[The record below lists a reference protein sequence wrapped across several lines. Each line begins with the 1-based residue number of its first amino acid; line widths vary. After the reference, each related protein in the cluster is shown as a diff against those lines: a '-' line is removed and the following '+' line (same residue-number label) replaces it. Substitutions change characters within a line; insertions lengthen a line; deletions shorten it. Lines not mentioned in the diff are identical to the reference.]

1 MNRPMYV
8 KFTPF
13 VYLFMTS
20 FKSLAN
26 NERLN
31 STQMSTTPG
40 TLCTFTQVTY
50 TILLILLSEWSVDI
64 KMLSAIVVVLIVG
77 FFPQN
82 LSTCLAACQ
91 NNEHYTDAAGNN
103 VSHEDSSPPHFQ
115 AAKGPAKIDPG
126 LI

>member
-40 TLCTFTQVTY
+40 TLCTFTQVTFA
-50 TILLILLSEWSVDI
+50 ILLILLSEWSVDI

-77 FFPQN
+77 FFSPRI
-82 LSTCLAACQ
+82 CLPASLPAKTMNIIQ
-91 NNEHYTDAAGNN
+91 MLLGTMSVMRN
-103 VSHEDSSPPHFQ
+103 SSPNFQ
-115 AAKGPAKIDPG
+115 AAKGLQK
-126 LI
+126 